1 MTTTPM
7 PVEPERLR
15 HGRGQALLRRDFV
28 GQAAQDDQ
36 LRWWH
41 NRALHQTYG
50 VAHGLQVAF
59 ELDGDVRIARVRPGL
74 AYDCFG
80 RELQLQDERRLPVP
94 DAAEELALVIAY
106 QADETPPC
114 SPPPAGYCRDC
125 RTPDAGITFRWLP
138 HSAFTPHDGIELA
151 TTAEVKN
158 GEDATDAQM
167 FAPKRAR
174 AMTRPRTGRGA
185 TVPGETAWKPW
196 VEPGAD
202 EIILAGIQVEIDT
215 SAAGFTAT
223 PCYFAEIT
231 GSMWNSVIPM
241 MLILPF
247 THIDEATK
255 TGFTFRILAPWL
267 YAYYG
272 FRTVEAPALAE
283 ESPPSEGVHLV
294 DVHERELHLVDR
306 GFTETTEPRFDN
318 AILGLGRETKL
329 AVNWIG
335 IQRQGDDDATA
346 QRTGRRSAWVS

>member
-1 MTTTPM
+1 M

-50 VAHGLQVAF
+50 VAHGLQVEF
-59 ELDGDVRIARVRPGL
+59 ELDGDVRIARVSPGL

-94 DAAEELALVIAY
+94 DTAQDVALVITY

-114 SPPPAGYCRDC
+114 APPPAGYCLAG

-138 HSAFTPHDGIELA
+138 PSAFTPHDGVELA
-151 TTAEVKN
+151 TTADVRN
-158 GEDATDAQM
+158 SAYASDAQM
-167 FAPKRAR
+167 FAPKRTR

-185 TVPGETAWKPW
+185 TVPGETAWKSW
-196 VEPGAD
+196 VELAAD
-202 EIILAGIQVEIDT
+202 DIILAGIQVEIDT
-215 SAAGFTAT
+215 SAAGFTAI

-231 GSMWNSVIPM
+231 GSMWNSAVPL

-247 THIDEATK
+247 THIAEATK

-267 YAYYG
+267 YASYG
-272 FRTVEAPALAE
+272 FRTVEATALAAE
-283 ESPPSEGVHLV
+283 PASSEGVHLV
-294 DVHERELHLVDR
+294 DAHEREIQLVSR
-306 GFTETTEPRFDN
+306 AFTETTEPRFDN
-318 AILGLGRETKL
+318 AILGLGRLTKL

-335 IQRQGDDDATA
+335 IQRQGDDLAA
-346 QRTGRRSAWVS
+346 QQIGRRSV